1 MYLYNLS
8 NIYKI
13 MKAICLLIIIF
24 KMVCVDKYSFKKIV
38 LYFLILLVS
47 FYNSIRIGSDIVFL
61 TLLFILAAENVDFSK
76 FVRIDFTIR
85 ALLVAFIIILCL
97 LNFLPNFTKMINGS
111 FKQAFGFTHPNILG
125 TNVII
130 LMLENMYLNKKITFK
145 YVFINILVIAF
156 LSFFCNARTSIYTY
170 FLIIL
175 LDILIKDKEKIFNI
189 KLLRK
194 VLCVLPIIML
204 ISSMLLIKEYNKHNN
219 IVIELDKVFTTRISW
234 GSFFYNSY
242 GIKLFGAKIETIGTR
257 QALTLGK
264 QSQIFDMGFL
274 RLAVNN
280 GIFTCLIFTVL
291 LCVYQQRIYK
301 SKNYKLLLINV
312 FFIILGLLENNMYNI
327 SYNFALIGFM
337 NIKNNKITVNKKDV
351 KKYE

>member
-1 MYLYNLS
+1 
-8 NIYKI
+8 
-13 MKAICLLIIIF
+13 
-24 KMVCVDKYSFKKIV
+24 
-38 LYFLILLVS
+38 
-47 FYNSIRIGSDIVFL
+47 
-61 TLLFILAAENVDFSK
+61 
-76 FVRIDFTIR
+76 
-85 ALLVAFIIILCL
+85 
-97 LNFLPNFTKMINGS
+97 
-111 FKQAFGFTHPNILG
+111 
-125 TNVII
+125 
-130 LMLENMYLNKKITFK
+130 
-145 YVFINILVIAF
+145 
-156 LSFFCNARTSIYTY
+156 
-170 FLIIL
+170 
-175 LDILIKDKEKIFNI
+175 
-189 KLLRK
+189 
-194 VLCVLPIIML
+194 ML

-242 GIKLFGAKIETIGTR
+242 GIKLFGSKIETIGTR
-257 QALTLGK
+257 QALTSGK

-301 SKNYKLLLINV
+301 NKNYKLLLINV